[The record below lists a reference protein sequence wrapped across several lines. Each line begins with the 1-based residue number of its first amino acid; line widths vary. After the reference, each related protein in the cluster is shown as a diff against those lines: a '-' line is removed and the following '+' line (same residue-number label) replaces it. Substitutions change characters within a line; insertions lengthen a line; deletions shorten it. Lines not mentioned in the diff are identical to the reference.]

1 MSIEQK
7 LQNDIQEFIKWF
19 EVEKMIV
26 LKSEKIEL
34 SGFGEK
40 EKF

>member
-19 EVEKMIV
+19 EVEKMI
-26 LKSEKIEL
+26 LHTSETN
-34 SGFGEK
+34 
-40 EKF
+40 